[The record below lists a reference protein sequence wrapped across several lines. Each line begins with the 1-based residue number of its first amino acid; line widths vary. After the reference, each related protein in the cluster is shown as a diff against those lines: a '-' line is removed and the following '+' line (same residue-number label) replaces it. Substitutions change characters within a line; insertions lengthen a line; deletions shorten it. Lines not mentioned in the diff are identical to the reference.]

1 MADHSQMI
9 FSRIVR
15 LELIVTTTCNMSCSY
30 CFEHGKGKCE
40 RMNEKVALCAVDFL
54 IEQSRDSE
62 WIELT
67 FIGGEPLL
75 EFDLIRSIIRYALLC
90 EH

>member
-1 MADHSQMI
+1 
-9 FSRIVR
+9 
-15 LELIVTTTCNMSCSY
+15 
-30 CFEHGKGKCE
+30 
-40 RMNEKVALCAVDFL
+40 MNEKVALCAVDFL